1 MVAKRDFPGLGLHGV
16 TMSQRISLC
25 MIVRDN
31 EAILGECLRSIR
43 PWVDEMVVVDTGSR
57 DATPRI
63 AAEAGALV
71 SESSWKDS
79 FAEARNASLARATGD
94 WIFWMDSDDVIDAP
108 NGRRLKSI
116 LEAERRTEVLGFVM
130 QVHCPGAGGAASGD
144 VTVVD
149 HIKLFR
155 NRADLRFEGRIHE
168 QILPSIRRAGGE
180 VAWTDVHVIHKH
192 GSVSAAARAG
202 KHARDLRLLE
212 LEYRDVGEHPFVLFN
227 LGMTY
232 CDMERHQEA
241 TEYLER
247 CLRVSTANESHLS
260 KAYSLLVA
268 CHLKLERFERAEA
281 VSREAMTRFP
291 DDHETLFRNA
301 LCAHHAGRHRDSIAV
316 YRQIL
321 EETAATPNRNRQ
333 AFSSGDVGIS
343 GHKARHNLAAVLADV
358 GRLAEAEAELRV
370 ALDEAPHF
378 PAALVALGSLL
389 IRQKK
394 LMTARH
400 QARRW
405 LEHPATQLAGT
416 RLAAELAEA
425 EGRSAEAI
433 KLFESLRAEF
443 PNSEEGRDEL
453 ARLYFA
459 SERWA
464 DAEIVLRE
472 LSIRRPM
479 TAGLAHNL
487 GAALL
492 ANGKISEAAE
502 WLQKSLE
509 LRPHFSP
516 TLALLEQAVSQKS
529 HANL

>member
-1 MVAKRDFPGLGLHGV
+1 MVAKSDSHNRGVHGSA
-16 TMSQRISLC
+16 MSPRISLC

-43 PWVDEMVVVDTGSR
+43 PWVDEMIVVDTGSR
-57 DATPRI
+57 DATSRI

-71 SESSWKDS
+71 SESPWKDS
-79 FAEARNASLARATGD
+79 FAEARNASIARATGD
-94 WIFWMDSDDVIDAP
+94 WIFWMDSDDVIDP
-108 NGRRLKSI
+108 QNGRRLRSL
-116 LEAERRTEVLGFVM
+116 LEHERPLDLLGFVM
-130 QVHCPGAGGAASGD
+130 QVHCPGAGGSASGD

-168 QILPSIRRAGGE
+168 QILPAIRRAGGE
-180 VAWTDVHVIHKH
+180 VAWTDVHVVHKH
-192 GSVSAAARAG
+192 GSVTAAARAG

-232 CDMERHQEA
+232 CDMDRHQEA

-247 CLRVSTANESHLS
+247 CLLASTANESHLS

-281 VSREAMTRFP
+281 ISREAVTRFP
-291 DDHETLFRNA
+291 DDPETLFRHA
-301 LCAHHAGRHRDSIAV
+301 LCAHHAGRHRDSIAC

-321 EETAATPNRNRQ
+321 AATTETPERKRHT
-333 AFSSGDVGIS
+333 FSSGDAGIG

-358 GRLAEAEAELRV
+358 GRLAEAEAELRI

-378 PAALVALGSLL
+378 QAALAALGSLL

-394 LMTARH
+394 FVTARL
-400 QARRW
+400 QARHW
-405 LEHPATQLAGT
+405 LRQSATKPAGMV
-416 RLAAELAEA
+416 LAAEIAEA
-425 EGRSAEAI
+425 EGRSGEAI
-433 KLFESLRAEF
+433 EMFESLRAEF
-443 PNSEEGRDEL
+443 PNSEQGLDEL

-459 SERWA
+459 SERWN

-472 LSIRRPM
+472 LNRRRPVS
-479 TAGLAHNL
+479 AGLAHNL

-492 ANGKISEAAE
+492 ANGKISEATE

-516 TLALLEQAVSQKS
+516 TRALWEQAVSQES
-529 HANL
+529 HANS